1 MRVGTCALFSGSQR
15 CACCSCSPTRP
26 LPIATKHHAPSW
38 DPVDVGTDQQLR
50 GLDAT
55 DRRHAWV
62 SGSKGGVWKTS
73 DGGETWTDV
82 SPPGATGL
90 LLRDVEILRPGH
102 VLVLAIGE
110 ADASRIYRT
119 TDGGAT
125 WTETFRNDHPSA
137 FYDCLAMWPGGK
149 RGIAMSD
156 PVDGK
161 FRIIETSDGGASWSV
176 VDPAGMPDAVAGR
189 GRLRRERHLPGDGR
203 SARRVPR
210 VRCRRLADLPLARP
224 RPHLDRPGL
233 HDPGQRRAGG
243 GVFSLAFRNPRQA
256 LAVGGDLGA
265 PTNGVDMSAYP
276 NKHGRSWTNG
286 GDLGG
291 YRSGVDWLHRTR
303 ATAVAVGPTGS
314 DVTYDAGRHWR
325 TFDDVGVRLRAV
337 HEGRRV
343 LDQRSGRTGVEAG
356 PLTPAG

>member
-1 MRVGTCALFSGSQR
+1 MRTLLGVAAVCLLLLFPNPSL
-15 CACCSCSPTRP
+15 AHP
-26 LPIATKHHAPSW
+26 TKHHAPRW

-73 DGGETWTDV
+73 DGGKTWTDV
-82 SPPGATGL
+82 SPPGATDL

-125 WTETFRNDHPSA
+125 WTQTFTNDDPAA
-137 FYDCLAMWPGGK
+137 FYDCMAMWPGGK

-176 VDPAGMPDAVAGR
+176 VDPAGMPDAVPGEGGFAASGTCLVTVGR
-189 GRLRRERHLPGDGR
+189 RDAYLASGVGASRIFHSRDRGHTWT
-203 SARRVPR
+203 
-210 VRCRRLADLPLARP
+210 VRDSTIPANAET
-224 RPHLDRPGL
+224 
-233 HDPGQRRAGG
+233 GG
-243 GVFSLAFRNPRQA
+243 GVFSLSFRNARQA

-265 PTNGVDMSAYP
+265 PTNGVDMSAYL

-291 YRSGVDWLHRTR
+291 YRSGVDWLHRAR

-314 DVTYDAGRHWR
+314 DVTYDAGRHWT
-325 TFDDVGVRLRAV
+325 TFDDVAFDSVQCTRDGACWT
-337 HEGRRV
+337 
-343 LDQRSGRTGVEAG
+343 SG
-356 PLTPAG
+356 PAGRVSKLVR